1 MEREIEELDTI
12 YTYYPGYS
20 VCTIFTVTADTAI
33 LILLATN
40 MLHNIVLLVFN
51 FQHIGTQGILQGTY
65 G

>member
-51 FQHIGTQGILQGTY
+51 LLCSSTRRCLVIS
-65 G
+65 